1 VHHSGINEQGAR
13 VAASKR
19 QPKDAASPGYG
30 GAFSAALFRWSEG
43 KGAWYFVRVPERLA
57 PSRTQGWGRAS
68 VTATVDGK
76 TWATSVWREKSGR
89 TLLAVPK
96 HIRGAKDDGDRV
108 RVTLRYSAL

>member
-1 VHHSGINEQGAR
+1 MPTRRSTKIDTAP
-13 VAASKR
+13 A
-19 QPKDAASPGYG
+19 YG
-30 GAFSAALFRWSEG
+30 GSFTGLLFRWSEG

-96 HIRGAKDDGDRV
+96 HIRGTKDDGDRV
-108 RVTLRYSAL
+108 RVTLRYATL